1 MSRECD
7 ELYYSDDKLTVITT
21 LTELQPKSV
30 HLSHDVLFLIS
41 TIRLRELYHKGVKS
55 LWFFN
60 VE

>member
-30 HLSHDVLFLIS
+30 HLSHDVLFLM
-41 TIRLRELYHKGVKS
+41 
-55 LWFFN
+55 
-60 VE
+60 VEEIGF

>member
-7 ELYYSDDKLTVITT
+7 ELYYSDDKLTLITT
-21 LTELQPKSV
+21 LAELQPKSV
-30 HLSHDVLFLIS
+30 PLSHDEFSLIS